1 MIVKKIKP
9 KLVDGKVPGRA
20 RYVRDLTDY
29 MAAPDEG
36 EKLLLLGGVGFHS
49 DDFATRQVEMMSVA
63 HEAVRSDLPVQH
75 WVMSWHEGEQ
85 PTLEQVEEA
94 VSFFLDERG

>member
-9 KLVDGKVPGRA
+9 KLANGKMPGRA

-29 MAAPDEG
+29 MAAPDQG
-36 EKLLLLGGVGFHS
+36 EKLLFLGGVGFHS

-63 HEAVRSDLPVQH
+63 HEAVRSDR
-75 WVMSWHEGEQ
+75 SRCSTG
-85 PTLEQVEEA
+85 
-94 VSFFLDERG
+94 FCRGTRESSRRQNSVKRR